1 MKTLFVF
8 FILFSFSFSSQGSFL
23 DVSQKLAKEK
33 EEEKE
38 LWYLSE
44 TANDWDSRADIIN
57 RWEIAFQLIDELL
70 DAEEKGESICI
81 SLQPQEEDHNGA
93 MAFDYWFNDMTFSH
107 FAWVNNIG
115 RCDVIKHQ
123 SHGRMVFDHTHPRMY
138 DVSIEEISSIM
149 FPELQHVN
157 SSCRGSYE
165 WLGDEPGKL
174 SHANDPIYESM
185 FPPVESI
192 LKDEFINSEKGI
204 GNLRFSTPT
213 GYWSYKKY
221 SKIYGNYIEE

>member
-1 MKTLFVF
+1 MKTLFVL
-8 FILFSFSFSSQGSFL
+8 FILFSSISSQGSFL
-23 DVSQKLAKEK
+23 DISQKLAADK
-33 EEEKE
+33 EEARK
-38 LWYLSE
+38 LWYFLE

-93 MAFDYWFNDMTFSH
+93 MAFDYWFNDMTFAH

-123 SHGRMVFDHTHPRMY
+123 SHGRMVFNYTHPRMY
-138 DVSIEEISSIM
+138 DVSIEQISSIM

-174 SHANDPIYESM
+174 SDANDPIYGEV

-192 LKDEFINSEKGI
+192 LKGEFINSEKGI

-221 SKIYGNYIEE
+221 SSVYSKYIEE